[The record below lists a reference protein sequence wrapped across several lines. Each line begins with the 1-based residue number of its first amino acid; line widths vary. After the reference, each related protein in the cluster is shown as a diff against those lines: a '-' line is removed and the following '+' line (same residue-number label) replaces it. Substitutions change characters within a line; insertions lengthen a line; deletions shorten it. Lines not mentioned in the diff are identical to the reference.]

1 MSATTEAVEAND
13 TSTAKPSIGRRDI
26 YTLLCFCQTTNPERG
41 YEPPGRAQIPTNIIN
56 MIIRLI
62 EPSSDSGKD
71 RRPRLEPRSLL
82 QAHCSLQ
89 LTNRPTNSDIK
100 QRIIF
105 RISFRKTRPV
115 PISNLTSANVSRND
129 TLVHGVLGRSLRS
142 SRCPIFPGALAERAR
157 NCFRSIALL
166 PRYPGS
172 EPVDQRGLDARL
184 ITAAP
189 IGIDS
194 FPILKLR
201 ADIDV
206 REWAVEEIDGS
217 ISRST

>member
-71 RRPRLEPRSLL
+71 RRPRSGPRNLL
-82 QAHCSLQ
+82 QAHRSLQ
-89 LTNRPTNSDIK
+89 LTIG
-100 QRIIF
+100 QRTLTLS
-105 RISFRKTRPV
+105 RGSSSVSRSAKTRPV

-142 SRCPIFPGALAERAR
+142 SRCPTFPGAL
-157 NCFRSIALL
+157 
-166 PRYPGS
+166 G
-172 EPVDQRGLDARL
+172 
-184 ITAAP
+184 
-189 IGIDS
+189 
-194 FPILKLR
+194 
-201 ADIDV
+201 
-206 REWAVEEIDGS
+206 
-217 ISRST
+217 

>member
-71 RRPRLEPRSLL
+71 RRARLEPRSLL

-100 QRIIF
+100 QRIIV
-105 RISFRKTRPV
+105 RISFSQNEARSNFKFDERKRFSQRYPSPWGTWEKLAEQQMSDFSGRARLARPELFQKHRSAAA
-115 PISNLTSANVSRND
+115 ISRIRT
-129 TLVHGVLGRSLRS
+129 GRSERTGCAS
-142 SRCPIFPGALAERAR
+142 DNRCAHRHRFFSHTETPCRHRRPGMG
-157 NCFRSIALL
+157 C
-166 PRYPGS
+166 
-172 EPVDQRGLDARL
+172 
-184 ITAAP
+184 
-189 IGIDS
+189 
-194 FPILKLR
+194 
-201 ADIDV
+201 
-206 REWAVEEIDGS
+206 RED
-217 ISRST
+217 